1 MSNIIINPSS
11 EHLKMS
17 SNSKNTTSFNFSNT
31 SPPMK
36 RKRGRPPKADSLST
50 RITTTMNI
58 NVNTSPLNSSPTA
71 ESNSNL
77 ITRRK
82 NPDYYT
88 SILKVSPNKLSSP
101 LKSSS
106 PLKKRSK
113 SKTGLI
119 SPSNDSPTKKHKLND
134 QLVTPYSSTNHN
146 TPFNHHINSKTLD
159 NISYI
164 THSDI
169 YNTPPSLQSVP
180 HHQYQI
186 NHHPAPPPPKFNR
199 SSSQPMLNPSMLIPN
214 EFDKNLLPPV
224 SIASKEKNDQKVD
237 QKTDPKPE
245 KKDNGFQLKL
255 TVDDS
260 GKAVLSNDLFKRSL
274 SETNLSGPATTNPPS
289 TSTDTS
295 TGPNLLRRHN
305 SDFTGINTSNVY
317 APNLNSINEHDS
329 SPLDKLNNK
338 SSILPQLPQTPK
350 IKENYLYSSTGLTPS
365 SNFLSNNLSFNLTP
379 QFNSMMYSMM
389 NINSPQLKISSNN
402 QQFLSNQD
410 FFMNQNNSPI
420 NNTINMNELMSLT
433 HDSSIKDSKISDEE
447 VNTSTSNS
455 NDENGDAKSA
465 LKKIIHIKRK

>member
-134 QLVTPYSSTNHN
+134 QLVTPYS
-146 TPFNHHINSKTLD
+146 I
-159 NISYI
+159 
-164 THSDI
+164 
-169 YNTPPSLQSVP
+169 
-180 HHQYQI
+180 
-186 NHHPAPPPPKFNR
+186 
-199 SSSQPMLNPSMLIPN
+199 
-214 EFDKNLLPPV
+214 
-224 SIASKEKNDQKVD
+224 D